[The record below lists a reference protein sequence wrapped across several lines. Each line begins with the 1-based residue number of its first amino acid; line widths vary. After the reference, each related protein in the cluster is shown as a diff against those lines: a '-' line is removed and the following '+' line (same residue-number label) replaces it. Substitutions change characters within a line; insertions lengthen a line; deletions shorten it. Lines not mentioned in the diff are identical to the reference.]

1 MNIDGSFKD
10 VQGIGGTRAIIR
22 DSNGS
27 FIAGS
32 CFYLEHVGDA
42 SISEIMVLKEG
53 LLLAQRIGC
62 SSLIIHS
69 DSLVVVET
77 MRMGISLS
85 MGAPIY
91 DECFALQQEF
101 DAISIEHCDRE
112 ANSAAHEIARVAL
125 SLKENCT

>member
-1 MNIDGSFKD
+1 MQKTVRKRNKWKRPPEGKILMNIDGSFRD
-10 VQGIGGTRAIIR
+10 VQGIGGTGAIIR

-42 SISEIMVLKEG
+42 SISEIMALKEG

-69 DSLVVVET
+69 DSL
-77 MRMGISLS
+77 RLWR
-85 MGAPIY
+85 P
-91 DECFALQQEF
+91 
-101 DAISIEHCDRE
+101 
-112 ANSAAHEIARVAL
+112 
-125 SLKENCT
+125 